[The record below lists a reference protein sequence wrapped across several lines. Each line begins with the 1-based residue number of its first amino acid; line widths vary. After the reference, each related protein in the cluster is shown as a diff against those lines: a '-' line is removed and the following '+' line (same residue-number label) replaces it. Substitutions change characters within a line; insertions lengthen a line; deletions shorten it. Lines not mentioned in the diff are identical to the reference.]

1 MAQTK
6 LKTFGKRKLSVFE
19 LIVMVL
25 LIAYCV
31 AVVALLAWGFMASF
45 RTDQSVAQRPWAM
58 FEDLTIDNYLE
69 VFDNFKTSRSIHH
82 TGCIGFSRCISYAGR
97 GGYAKSFARSFKHA
111 CV

>member
-31 AVVALLAWGFMASF
+31 AVVALLVWGFMAF
-45 RTDQSVAQRPWAM
+45 FLP
-58 FEDLTIDNYLE
+58 Y
-69 VFDNFKTSRSIHH
+69 RSI
-82 TGCIGFSRCISYAGR
+82 
-97 GGYAKSFARSFKHA
+97 GGATS
-111 CV
+111 VGDV

>member
-31 AVVALLAWGFMASF
+31 AVVALLVWGFMASF

-69 VFDNFKTSRSIHH
+69 VFDNFKTFKYVASCLFRSKEQLP
-82 TGCIGFSRCISYAGR
+82 GFRFLHCQIVFLA
-97 GGYAKSFARSFKHA
+97 
-111 CV
+111 